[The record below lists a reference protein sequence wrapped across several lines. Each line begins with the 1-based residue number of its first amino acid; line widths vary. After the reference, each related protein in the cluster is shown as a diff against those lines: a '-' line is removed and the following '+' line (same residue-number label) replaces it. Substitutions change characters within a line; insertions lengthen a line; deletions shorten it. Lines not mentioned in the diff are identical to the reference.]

1 VTSVDSTS
9 LAASIIHFSPATL
22 RGFYW
27 AITAVAFLNGF
38 LCLVR
43 LKRLN
48 EKHHLY
54 WGAVFVVLSGLVPMS
69 TVLCWIARLLGTAM
83 IVDDSLNHSMQV
95 VDLTNGKTPRPDW
108 TWGHKIGVWFMLKL
122 GWKS

>member
-1 VTSVDSTS
+1 MIVSPDSTS

-27 AITAVAFLNGF
+27 ALTAVAFLNGM
-38 LCLVR
+38 LCLIR
-43 LKRLN
+43 LKRLK

-54 WGAVFVVLSGLVPMS
+54 WGAILVVLSGLVHGSILMW
-69 TVLCWIARLLGTAM
+69 TLRLLGTEM
-83 IVDDSLNHSMQV
+83 LVDDSLNHSMQV

-108 TWGHKIGVWFMLKL
+108 TWDHKIGTWIMLKI
-122 GWKS
+122 GWRS